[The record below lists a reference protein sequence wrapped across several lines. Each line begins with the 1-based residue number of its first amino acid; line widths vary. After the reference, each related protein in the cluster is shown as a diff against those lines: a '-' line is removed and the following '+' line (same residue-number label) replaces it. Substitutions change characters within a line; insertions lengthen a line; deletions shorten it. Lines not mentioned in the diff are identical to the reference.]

1 MINLLKQIF
10 IFYCFNRPLKLKIL
24 KMTLQFFFVF
34 SKRIKKYF
42 KIYIF
47 IYINIFFFNKLKFQQ
62 NVHYSI

>member
-47 IYINIFFFNKLKFQQ
+47 IYINIFFFQ
-62 NVHYSI
+62 